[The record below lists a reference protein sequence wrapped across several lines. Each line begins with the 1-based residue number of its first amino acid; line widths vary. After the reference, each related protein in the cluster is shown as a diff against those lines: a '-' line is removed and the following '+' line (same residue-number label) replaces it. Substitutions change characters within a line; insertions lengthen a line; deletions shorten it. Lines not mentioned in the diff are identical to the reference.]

1 MPDGRSNWIK
11 ILSVT
16 GVIILLLAI
25 GGYVGLQK
33 LLPSIRGSHCEMTGD
48 GGATTQL
55 DLEQSAN
62 AATIAGVALHEGLS
76 ERAVVVAYAT
86 ALQESKLYNLSY
98 GDRDS
103 VGLFQQRPS
112 QGWGTRKKLQDP
124 VYASKAF
131 FRSLSKVR
139 DYLDMPVAEAAQKVQ
154 RSADGTAYEAHEADA
169 KIMAAAFTGRR
180 AYGVRCWYPKI
191 DQARTSTAHEVLRT
205 FGTGRVR
212 ITGSRVTATTSR
224 TAWAVAAWAVAH
236 AHAFGLKSVAH
247 NGRLWTADDGYD
259 GWTTSDE
266 APKGEHYVDIK

>member
-1 MPDGRSNWIK
+1 
-11 ILSVT
+11 
-16 GVIILLLAI
+16 VIIVLLAI

-62 AATIAGVALHEGLS
+62 AATIAGVAMHEGLS
-76 ERAVVVAYAT
+76 EHAVVVAYAT

-154 RSADGTAYEAHEADA
+154 RSADGEAYATHEADA

-180 AYGVRCWYPKI
+180 PHGVRCWYPKT

-205 FGTGRVR
+205 FGAKAH
-212 ITGSRVTATTSR
+212 ITGSRVTAATSR

-236 AHAFGLKSVAH
+236 AHAFGLQSVAH
-247 NGRLWTADDGYD
+247 DGKIWTADDGYS
-259 GWTTSDE
+259 GWTPTDE
-266 APKGEHYVDIK
+266 APTNPHYVDIK